1 MKEIEQIIKNLVKWY
16 AKIPIEEEIL
26 GQLIDLGEFV
36 DFPAGDLIVAAGDEE
51 NKLYVLVNGLIRKYY
66 LDYQG
71 NDITHQ
77 FLETGQVFSTLH
89 VVFSG
94 RVMCNFEAVELCRLV
109 CFDYAQVQKLML
121 EASSLSQVYIGILE
135 ETLRVKLVRETALL
149 TESATERYVKMK
161 AEIPDI
167 DQRVNHAH
175 IASYIG
181 VTPVSLSRI
190 RRTLREE
197 N

>member
-1 MKEIEQIIKNLVKWY
+1 MKEIEQIIKNLVKRY

-77 FLETGQVFSTLH
+77 FLETGQVFST
-89 VVFSG
+89 
-94 RVMCNFEAVELCRLV
+94 
-109 CFDYAQVQKLML
+109 
-121 EASSLSQVYIGILE
+121 
-135 ETLRVKLVRETALL
+135 
-149 TESATERYVKMK
+149 
-161 AEIPDI
+161 
-167 DQRVNHAH
+167 
-175 IASYIG
+175 
-181 VTPVSLSRI
+181 
-190 RRTLREE
+190 
-197 N
+197 

>member
-1 MKEIEQIIKNLVKWY
+1 MKGIEQIIKNLVKRY

-77 FLETGQVFSTLH
+77 FL
-89 VVFSG
+89 
-94 RVMCNFEAVELCRLV
+94 
-109 CFDYAQVQKLML
+109 
-121 EASSLSQVYIGILE
+121 
-135 ETLRVKLVRETALL
+135 
-149 TESATERYVKMK
+149 
-161 AEIPDI
+161 
-167 DQRVNHAH
+167 
-175 IASYIG
+175 
-181 VTPVSLSRI
+181 
-190 RRTLREE
+190 
-197 N
+197 